1 MIRSGLSGA
10 YTRNC
15 WLQRVFVAK
24 ETSEVVD
31 ERPVVR
37 PASRRLRLGLLAQ
50 RVLLVAVMVGVWWL
64 SSLSVPH
71 YILPGPTRVWEALQ
85 IITGNGD
92 LWGNLGITF
101 WRVAVGFVF
110 ATLVGLPFGIVLG
123 ANRRAGDFFEPVIPV
138 LNTVSSAIWAIF
150 AIIWF
155 GISNAT
161 TIFVVFMTAMP
172 LIITNVWQG
181 TRTVNAD
188 FIELAQVLR
197 MPDWKVMTK
206 IYLPTILPYFFSGAR
221 LAFGFGWRVSLVA
234 ETIGSSSGVGY
245 RLRQAADLIRTDQV
259 FAWTLTLVIMMATIE
274 MGMLKPLE
282 SYLFRWK
289 KDVDAQ

>member
-1 MIRSGLSGA
+1 MANATGEFA
-10 YTRNC
+10 N
-15 WLQRVFVAK
+15 
-24 ETSEVVD
+24 
-31 ERPVVR
+31 ERISPQ
-37 PASRRLRLGLLAQ
+37 ALSRRWRLDLIGERLA
-50 RVLLVAVMVGVWWL
+50 LAAGFIAVWWL
-64 SSLSVPH
+64 TSRSMPH
-71 YILPGPTRVWEALQ
+71 YVLPGPARVWEALRL
-85 IITGNGD
+85 IAANGD
-92 LWGNLGITF
+92 LWSNLAITL
-101 WRVAVGFVF
+101 WRVSIGFV
-110 ATLVGLPFGIVLG
+110 AAALVGLPLGIALG
-123 ANRRAGDFFEPVIPV
+123 ANKRAGEFFEPVLPV

-155 GISNAT
+155 GISNTT

-181 TRTVNAD
+181 TRAVNAD

-197 MPDWKVMTK
+197 MPSWKIMMK
-206 IYLPTILPYFFSGAR
+206 IYLPSILPYFFSGAR

-274 MGMLKPLE
+274 MGVLKPLE
-282 SYLFRWK
+282 DYLFRWK
-289 KDVDAQ
+289 KTAGAP

>member
-1 MIRSGLSGA
+1 MANRSNEI
-10 YTRNC
+10 T
-15 WLQRVFVAK
+15 
-24 ETSEVVD
+24 D
-31 ERPVVR
+31 ERLPAR
-37 PASRRLRLGLLAQ
+37 PLSHRLRLDLVGQRLA
-50 RVLLVAVMVGVWWL
+50 LAGVAIGIWWL

-71 YILPGPTRVWEALQ
+71 YVLPGPARVWEALQ
-85 IITGNGD
+85 LIAGNGD
-92 LWGNLGITF
+92 LWNNLAITL
-101 WRVAVGFVF
+101 WRVAVGFVV
-110 ATLVGLPFGIVLG
+110 AALVGLPFGIVLG
-123 ANRRAGDFFEPVIPV
+123 ANKRAGEFFEPVIPV

-197 MPDWKVMTK
+197 MPRWKVMTK

-259 FAWTLTLVIMMATIE
+259 FAWTLTLIIMMATIE
-274 MGMLKPLE
+274 IGVMKPLE
-282 SYLFRWK
+282 TYLFRWK
-289 KDVDAQ
+289 KDAEAQ

>member
-1 MIRSGLSGA
+1 
-10 YTRNC
+10 
-15 WLQRVFVAK
+15 VA
-24 ETSEVVD
+24 ETSSRTVD
-31 ERPVVR
+31 DKLLAPLV
-37 PASRRLRLGLLAQ
+37 SRGLGLGLIGQRLA
-50 RVLLVAVMVGVWWL
+50 LAGAIIGVWWL
-64 SSLSVPH
+64 SSLSMPH
-71 YILPGPTRVWEALQ
+71 YILPGPARVWDALRL
-85 IITGNGD
+85 IETNGD
-92 LWGNLGITF
+92 LWNNLGITL
-101 WRVAVGFVF
+101 WRVAVGFAV
-110 ATLVGLPFGIVLG
+110 AALVGLPFGIVLG
-123 ANRRAGDFFEPVIPV
+123 ANKRTGEFFEPVIPV

-155 GISNAT
+155 GISDAT

-181 TRTVNAD
+181 TRAVNPD

-197 MPDWKVMTK
+197 MPRWKVMTK

-221 LAFGFGWRVSLVA
+221 LAFGFSWRVSLVA

-259 FAWTLTLVIMMATIE
+259 FAWTLTMVVMMATIE

-282 SYLFRWK
+282 NYLFRWK
-289 KDVDAQ
+289 KNVEAQ

>member
-1 MIRSGLSGA
+1 M
-10 YTRNC
+10 
-15 WLQRVFVAK
+15 AK
-24 ETSEVVD
+24 EASEILEDRLPNQTVL
-31 ERPVVR
+31 
-37 PASRRLRLGLLAQ
+37 RRLRLDLIGERLA
-50 RVLLVAVMVGVWWL
+50 LVAAVLAVWWL
-64 SSLSVPH
+64 SSLSMPH
-71 YILPGPTRVWEALQ
+71 YILPGPVRVWEALRL
-85 IITGNGD
+85 IAANGD
-92 LWGNLGITF
+92 LWNNLAITL
-101 WRVAVGFVF
+101 WRVSVGFVV
-110 ATLVGLPFGIVLG
+110 AALIGLPLGIVLG
-123 ANRRAGDFFEPVIPV
+123 ANKRAGEFFEPVLPV

-181 TRTVNAD
+181 TRAVNAD

-197 MPDWKVMTK
+197 MPNWKVMTK

-282 SYLFRWK
+282 NYLFRWK
-289 KDVDAQ
+289 KGADTL

>member
-1 MIRSGLSGA
+1 MGQPLSKVSDDKSQAQALSHKLPLSVIG
-10 YTRNC
+10 
-15 WLQRVFVAK
+15 QRVA
-24 ETSEVVD
+24 
-31 ERPVVR
+31 
-37 PASRRLRLGLLAQ
+37 
-50 RVLLVAVMVGVWWL
+50 LVAAVMAVWWL

-71 YILPGPTRVWEALQ
+71 YILPSPARVWEALNR
-85 IITGNGD
+85 ISANGD
-92 LWGNLGITF
+92 LWSNLAITL
-101 WRVAVGFVF
+101 WRVAVGFVT
-110 ATLVGLPFGIVLG
+110 AALIGLPFGIILG
-123 ANRRAGDFFEPVIPV
+123 ANKRAGEFFEPVIPV

-172 LIITNVWQG
+172 LMITNVWQG

-197 MPDWKVMTK
+197 MPQWKVMAK

-274 MGMLKPLE
+274 MGVLTPLE
-282 SYLFRWK
+282 NYLFRWK
-289 KDVDAQ
+289 KGAETQ